1 MTTDYSAFKGESSPE
16 KPVVRRARNGE
27 PSTTVRIAVERHS
40 FISWIVRG
48 LLLGVGFSAMVR
60 FIDLVM
66 SWL

>member
-1 MTTDYSAFKGESSPE
+1 MTTDYSAFKGESSAE
-16 KPVVRRARNGE
+16 KPVVRRVRNGE
-27 PSTTVRIAVERHS
+27 PSATVRISVERHS